1 MAIELF
7 ATACVM
13 GRTQRLLDERGEE
26 GCAHELDLCDLF
38 IVEAGRR
45 FRASRGAL
53 QSPQD
58 EGRRAVARGVRAAG
72 GYGVPSAIL
81 PDDAAVAIDRTQ

>member
-7 ATACVM
+7 ATACVIA
-13 GRTQRLLDERGEE
+13 RTQRLLAERGEAS
-26 GCAHELDLCDLF
+26 CANELALCDLF
-38 IVEAGRR
+38 VVDAGRR

-58 EGRRAVARGVRAAG
+58 EVRRAVARGVREAG
-72 GYGVPSAIL
+72 GYGVPSVIL
-81 PDDAAVAIDRTQ
+81 PEEPAAMADAK